1 MSKPQPVAVTVI
13 CSLCDQP
20 WDDHGLKPSQDD
32 CVRLLKAALAAKS
45 PVPVIVYRDRYPYQV
60 GPYWYASPSVGTG
73 HFTYTSGS
81 QSTTAFGTTT
91 NAIEFRS
98 PLRGDED
105 PPAAVAV

>member
-1 MSKPQPVAVTVI
+1 MKPQPVAVTVI

-20 WDDHGLKPSQDD
+20 WDAHGEKPSQDD

-45 PVPVIVYRDRYPYQV
+45 PTPVIVYRDRYPYWQQPV
-60 GPYWYASPSVGTG
+60 YGGSFSTSPLSYTINASN
-73 HFTYTSGS
+73 TSGS
-81 QSTTAFGTTT
+81 V
-91 NAIEFRS
+91 IEFRS